1 MHTKLCPRIIIFSL
15 ACVVLIKTSPA
26 LAHALPEESQPAVG
40 AILNEAP
47 KKVRIR
53 FDSRLEDEFSI
64 IVVKDAA
71 GERISGR
78 TKLDPDT
85 RKTLKVSLPNLKPGE
100 YHVYWT
106 VVSWDGDRTMGDYV
120 FHFKPQ

>member
-1 MHTKLCPRIIIFSL
+1 MKRYMWILMPLL
-15 ACVVLIKTSPA
+15 ASVP
-26 LAHALPEESQPAVG
+26 LPWASAAYSGAFPVESQPKAG
-40 AILNEAP
+40 AILHEAP
-47 KKVRIR
+47 KEVRIR

-106 VVSWDGDRTMGDYV
+106 VVSWDGDRTKGDYV
-120 FHFKPQ
+120 FQFKPQ